1 MKKRKK
7 KRQKKNTRRE
17 ANMVEETLAST
28 PRYKKLGDYLVW
40 TGVFLFL
47 ACCMID
53 TIRKKK
59 SLLNH
64 PQYAY
69 AVIIGYWPGAYHY
82 QRAEYIFRL
91 NGNSY
96 KGKGYRYSGDN
107 IGDSILILF
116 DQTNPENSKP
126 YRDFPLDTSL
136 PIIPDSLKR

>member
-7 KRQKKNTRRE
+7 KRAKGE
-17 ANMVEETLAST
+17 ANVVEGISTST
-28 PRYKKLGDYLVW
+28 PRYKKLVDYLFW
-40 TGVFLFL
+40 IGIFLFIV
-47 ACCMID
+47 CGIID
-53 TIRKKK
+53 TIRKEK
-59 SLLNH
+59 SLLKH

-69 AVIIGYWPGAYHY
+69 AVIVGYRPGTYRY

-96 KGKGYRYSGDN
+96 KGDGYRHSGDN